1 MLNKTLK
8 LTRIVKGHNI
18 RLVSLEIGKTPQYI
32 NRIETGILSIPQKVL
47 ESFSLVYQMPIS
59 KIENISLFYDKN
71 DNISSVINEISKYYI
86 IKEQNEIF
94 NTEDLKYV
102 FEMPE
107 SPLKLIRIMNEYTI
121 KEASKYSDVSIST
134 INKVEQLMTNTTDR
148 TINKLSNV
156 YNIQENVVKELIKKQ
171 NEGTSRAEL
180 FYMIS
185 NYYMNENN
193 RTITSLEKSLGSIKY
208 VK

>member
-8 LTRIVKGHNI
+8 LIRIVKGYNI

>member
-8 LTRIVKGHNI
+8 LIRIVKGYNI

-32 NRIETGILSIPQKVL
+32 NRIETGTLSIPQKVL

-171 NEGTSRAEL
+171 NETSRAEL

>member
-8 LTRIVKGHNI
+8 LIRIVKGYNI

-107 SPLKLIRIMNEYTI
+107 SPLKLIRIINEYTI

>member
-8 LTRIVKGHNI
+8 LIRIVKGYNI

-32 NRIETGILSIPQKVL
+32 NRIETGTLSIPQKVL

>member
-8 LTRIVKGHNI
+8 LIRIVKGYNI

-32 NRIETGILSIPQKVL
+32 NRIETGTLSILQKVL
-47 ESFSLVYQMPIS
+47 ESFSFVYQMPIS

-171 NEGTSRAEL
+171 NEGTSREEL

>member
-1 MLNKTLK
+1 
-8 LTRIVKGHNI
+8 
-18 RLVSLEIGKTPQYI
+18 
-32 NRIETGILSIPQKVL
+32 
-47 ESFSLVYQMPIS
+47 MPIS

-107 SPLKLIRIMNEYTI
+107 SPLKLIRIINEYTI

-134 INKVEQLMTNTTDR
+134 INKVEQLISFQMY
-148 TINKLSNV
+148 I
-156 YNIQENVVKELIKKQ
+156 IFKK
-171 NEGTSRAEL
+171 TL
-180 FYMIS
+180 
-185 NYYMNENN
+185 
-193 RTITSLEKSLGSIKY
+193 
-208 VK
+208 

>member
-8 LTRIVKGHNI
+8 LIRIVKGYNI

-32 NRIETGILSIPQKVL
+32 NRIETGTLSILQKVL
-47 ESFSLVYQMPIS
+47 ESFSFVYQMPIS

>member
-8 LTRIVKGHNI
+8 LIRIVKGYNI

-32 NRIETGILSIPQKVL
+32 NRIETGTLSILQKVL

>member
-8 LTRIVKGHNI
+8 LIRIVKGYNI

-32 NRIETGILSIPQKVL
+32 NRIETGTLSIPQKVL

-185 NYYMNENN
+185 NYYMNEND

>member
-8 LTRIVKGHNI
+8 LIRIVKGYNI

-107 SPLKLIRIMNEYTI
+107 SPLKLIRIINEYTI

-171 NEGTSRAEL
+171 NEGTSREEL
-180 FYMIS
+180 FYMIY

>member
-8 LTRIVKGHNI
+8 LIRIVKGYNI

-107 SPLKLIRIMNEYTI
+107 SPLKLIRIINEYTI

-134 INKVEQLMTNTTDR
+134 INKVEQLISFQMY
-148 TINKLSNV
+148 I
-156 YNIQENVVKELIKKQ
+156 IFKK
-171 NEGTSRAEL
+171 TL
-180 FYMIS
+180 
-185 NYYMNENN
+185 
-193 RTITSLEKSLGSIKY
+193 
-208 VK
+208 

>member
-8 LTRIVKGHNI
+8 LIRIVKGYNI

-32 NRIETGILSIPQKVL
+32 NRIEIGILSIPQKVL

>member
-1 MLNKTLK
+1 
-8 LTRIVKGHNI
+8 
-18 RLVSLEIGKTPQYI
+18 
-32 NRIETGILSIPQKVL
+32 
-47 ESFSLVYQMPIS
+47 
-59 KIENISLFYDKN
+59 
-71 DNISSVINEISKYYI
+71 
-86 IKEQNEIF
+86 
-94 NTEDLKYV
+94 
-102 FEMPE
+102 
-107 SPLKLIRIMNEYTI
+107 MNEYTI

-171 NEGTSRAEL
+171 NEGTSREEL

>member
-8 LTRIVKGHNI
+8 LIRIVKGYNI

-107 SPLKLIRIMNEYTI
+107 SPLKLIRIINEYTI

-156 YNIQENVVKELIKKQ
+156 YNIQENIVKELIKKQ

>member
-1 MLNKTLK
+1 
-8 LTRIVKGHNI
+8 
-18 RLVSLEIGKTPQYI
+18 
-32 NRIETGILSIPQKVL
+32 
-47 ESFSLVYQMPIS
+47 MPIS

-107 SPLKLIRIMNEYTI
+107 SPLKLIRIINEYTI

-156 YNIQENVVKELIKKQ
+156 YNIQENIVKELIKKQ

>member
-8 LTRIVKGHNI
+8 LIRIVKGYNI

-32 NRIETGILSIPQKVL
+32 NRIETGTLSIPQKVL

-121 KEASKYSDVSIST
+121 KEASKYSDVCIST

>member
-8 LTRIVKGHNI
+8 LIRIVKGYNI

-32 NRIETGILSIPQKVL
+32 NRIETGTLSIPQKVL

-180 FYMIS
+180 FYMTS
-185 NYYMNENN
+185 NYYMNEND